1 MKKFEVG
8 LIKGRHE
15 LPVSEYIFNEEL
27 SFPLDYRKLDE
38 IVADFIEKNIE
49 IETASGIAINSVPE
63 GGSDHLYYVSKKR
76 LVVYVT
82 GLTACT
88 AAVIKICMYYG
99 VHLTLMHYDPVTQ
112 EYMPQIIF

>member
-1 MKKFEVG
+1 MKEFKVG

-15 LPVSEYIFNEEL
+15 LPVSEYIFSNEL
-27 SFPLDYRKLDE
+27 NFPLDYRELDK
-38 IVADFIEKNIE
+38 IVANFIEKNIE
-49 IETASGIAINSVPE
+49 IETASGFAINSVSE

-88 AAVIKICMYYG
+88 ASVIKICMHNG